1 MNFSVFLQWLGLF
14 IALIVL
20 SNLYFRFLAA
30 FEHALFLTWMC
41 LQLGNYAWWQKRH
54 FKCACLTPYHS
65 VWLLIFWALAAFEL
79 TGLFLQY
86 LHVYVLVTGY
96 PMVCNNIPSPWDQ
109 LLHLTPPHFSFNK
122 SCQRM
127 NFFGLFVDFIS
138 WKMYQHFCKFSLLHM
153 LYIGGYTNFS
163 ENRNN
168 STRSS
173 LIELENVGG
182 VQRSL
187 TIR

>member
-1 MNFSVFLQWLGLF
+1 
-14 IALIVL
+14 
-20 SNLYFRFLAA
+20 
-30 FEHALFLTWMC
+30 
-41 LQLGNYAWWQKRH
+41 
-54 FKCACLTPYHS
+54 
-65 VWLLIFWALAAFEL
+65 
-79 TGLFLQY
+79 
-86 LHVYVLVTGY
+86 
-96 PMVCNNIPSPWDQ
+96 
-109 LLHLTPPHFSFNK
+109 
-122 SCQRM
+122 
-127 NFFGLFVDFIS
+127 
-138 WKMYQHFCKFSLLHM
+138 M